1 MSNIQD
7 ITTTTTPPSQST
19 KHSVLLFWASWHE
32 PSSEG
37 GHVDTIFRALADN
50 ESSGNVQFYRVEA
63 EVVTDLSV
71 KYNVTIV
78 PTFILLDTTGTVI
91 DRIEGADD
99 VSRITQAVTALSQR
113 NNNNTTAP
121 AATSSSSPTI
131 TNETKEESTLE
142 KQLKTLINSSEVM
155 LFMKGTPTS
164 PKCGFSRQTVELL
177 TNANIV
183 FGYFDILSNEDV
195 RQGLKSYSD
204 WPTYPQLYVR
214 GELIGG
220 LDILKDMMEDG
231 NLAEQLDVTPMDDT
245 TTDVT
250 AEMTKEPT
258 LEERIQSLITKS
270 RIMLFMKGVPSAP
283 KCGFS
288 RQIVDII
295 ESYDVPY
302 NTFNI
307 LTDEEIRQGLKKYSD
322 WPTYPQLYVD
332 GDLIG
337 GLDIVKEMQ
346 EGGDLNDL
354 FKGA

>member
-1 MSNIQD
+1 MMYHVLHKQSLLYLNE
-7 ITTTTTPPSQST
+7 TTTTLLLLLQHHHHHPPSQT
-19 KHSVLLFWASWHE
+19 KQKKKAHW
-32 PSSEG
+32 
-37 GHVDTIFRALADN
+37 
-50 ESSGNVQFYRVEA
+50 
-63 EVVTDLSV
+63 
-71 KYNVTIV
+71 K
-78 PTFILLDTTGTVI
+78 
-91 DRIEGADD
+91 
-99 VSRITQAVTALSQR
+99 

-121 AATSSSSPTI
+121 PATSSSSPTI

-142 KQLKTLINSSEVM
+142 KQLKTLIISSEVM

-195 RQGLKSYSD
+195 RQGLKTFSD

-231 NLAEQLDVTPMDDT
+231 NLAEQLDVTPMDT

-250 AEMTKEPT
+250 AEIAKEPT
-258 LEERIQSLITKS
+258 LEERIQTLITKS

-302 NTFNI
+302 DTFNI

-337 GLDIVKEMQ
+337 GLDIVKEME